1 MKALTICMLASCAL
15 WGTTV
20 PSLAQQTGK
29 LFFEG
34 DLVRGPQQ
42 GQAGPFCVLASQ
54 FKRKEQVAWRVR
66 VLDADGKPVDD
77 RGLKSLVVELAD
89 GKKFDLKYKG
99 HPPRPPQTDYFWSG
113 SWVIPD
119 DQPTGSLSYKVIA
132 TDLQGQTQTWE
143 PFKIA
148 ASQLTVVAGD
158 PPFQK

>member
-1 MKALTICMLASCAL
+1 MKTLTICMLASCAF

-66 VLDADGKPVDD
+66 VLDAEGKPVDD
-77 RGLKSLVVELAD
+77 KGLKSLVVELAD

-99 HPPRPPQTDYFWSG
+99 HPPRPPQTD
-113 SWVIPD
+113 
-119 DQPTGSLSYKVIA
+119 
-132 TDLQGQTQTWE
+132 
-143 PFKIA
+143 
-148 ASQLTVVAGD
+148 
-158 PPFQK
+158 